1 MSHIETVAVLLG
13 LINIVLVVRRSLWNY
28 PFGLAMVTLYA
39 FLFFDE
45 KLYSDTLLQIFF
57 FIVQLY
63 GWWNWLRGR
72 DSGGEV
78 IVRRRGARAMM
89 LWIAGI
95 LMATALWGALMHR
108 YTDAAFPWWDASV
121 AMTSIA
127 AQILLSQRYI
137 ENWPLWV
144 LTDALAIGLYHVKGL
159 ELTAGLYG
167 VFLLVSLWGWREWV
181 VARRAHGEQ
190 TQPA

>member
-1 MSHIETVAVLLG
+1 MSHIETVAVLLV

-28 PFGLAMVTLYA
+28 PFGLAMVTLYT
-39 FLFFDE
+39 FLFFGE

-72 DSGGEV
+72 DSGGAV
-78 IVRRRGARAMM
+78 IVRRRGARAMS

-95 LMATALWGALMHR
+95 LMATALWGWLMHR

-144 LTDALAIGLYHVKGL
+144 LTDALAIGLYHAKGL

-167 VFLLVSLWGWREWV
+167 VFMLVSLWGWREWV
-181 VARRAHGEQ
+181 VARRAYAEP